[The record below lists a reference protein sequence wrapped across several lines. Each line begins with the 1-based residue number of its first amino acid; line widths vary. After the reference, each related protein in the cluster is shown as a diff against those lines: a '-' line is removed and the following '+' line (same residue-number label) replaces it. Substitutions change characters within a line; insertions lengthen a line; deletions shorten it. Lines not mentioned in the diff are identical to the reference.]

1 MSNQL
6 PKLDEPKTPLRPTS
20 EPKTPLTPPERI
32 YRELGNFASRKESL
46 LHPSKEGK
54 PSRKCKTPDEE
65 EVIKTIINWRVGTK
79 NTPDQNNSSRQKGE
93 PSSLK
98 KDNVAPDEVVDIVKD
113 YRTTNKI
120 NYVQYQESTHNG
132 SLVDKLILENENRY
146 QDEKKTGE
154 KRPILESLSK
164 WSDLEDEEH
173 RNKAFSEMYK
183 ERRQREQL
191 LSFSPSAIYGIE
203 EDLTEEEKEDIDP
216 EISSPK
222 KKKGKKKK
230 KQNKKKTKE
239 VWWNKMLGVGPLGLI
254 FCMIWPDG
262 IDKNEIKVDDNADEL
277 CKNHLREL
285 FHKGL
290 LSESQRYIARF
301 GCYYDHDLDPDK
313 MVEMLIQAE
322 KENVPDLITA
332 FSDYIRQASNV
343 QISTQS
349 GFSNNFI
356 SAFLNLELTRPSI
369 VRWYNINLASP
380 EQ

>member
-65 EVIKTIINWRVGTK
+65 EVIKMIINWRVGTK

-98 KDNVAPDEVVDIVKD
+98 KDNVAPDEVVDIIKD

-132 SLVDKLILENENRY
+132 SLVDKLMTKNYQFSGENKNIPGIYCTTLNDNFKQRLENENRY

-173 RNKAFSEMYK
+173 RNKAFSEM
-183 ERRQREQL
+183 
-191 LSFSPSAIYGIE
+191 
-203 EDLTEEEKEDIDP
+203 
-216 EISSPK
+216 
-222 KKKGKKKK
+222 
-230 KQNKKKTKE
+230 TKE

-254 FCMIWPDG
+254 FFLYVKSKRFSFIVNCLLKIWPDG
-262 IDKNEIKVDDNADEL
+262 IDKNEIKVDDNADEVD
-277 CKNHLREL
+277 KFREL

-369 VRWYNINLASP
+369 APLTLPFLQKVRCTPVRILVSIF
-380 EQ
+380 E

>member
-132 SLVDKLILENENRY
+132 SLVDKL
-146 QDEKKTGE
+146 
-154 KRPILESLSK
+154 
-164 WSDLEDEEH
+164 
-173 RNKAFSEMYK
+173 M
-183 ERRQREQL
+183 
-191 LSFSPSAIYGIE
+191 
-203 EDLTEEEKEDIDP
+203 
-216 EISSPK
+216 
-222 KKKGKKKK
+222 
-230 KQNKKKTKE
+230 
-239 VWWNKMLGVGPLGLI
+239 
-254 FCMIWPDG
+254 
-262 IDKNEIKVDDNADEL
+262 
-277 CKNHLREL
+277 
-285 FHKGL
+285 
-290 LSESQRYIARF
+290 
-301 GCYYDHDLDPDK
+301 
-313 MVEMLIQAE
+313 
-322 KENVPDLITA
+322 
-332 FSDYIRQASNV
+332 
-343 QISTQS
+343 
-349 GFSNNFI
+349 
-356 SAFLNLELTRPSI
+356 
-369 VRWYNINLASP
+369 
-380 EQ
+380 